1 MGIVVMGTGQEDKM
15 RILCYDKA
23 KAQVMAVGI
32 SGLLDIIPQPGLFV
46 SLKDD
51 AGAVWSI
58 RFKSEEVMNGTRG
71 GSKRVAAWVPVC
83 RSPRT
88 DDQLL
93 HARTRTFSTPHVPLY
108 WHARPIGLRATT
120 LW

>member
-58 RFKSEEVMNGTRG
+58 RFKSEEVMNGTWG
-71 GSKRVAAWVPVC
+71 GSKRVAAWIPVC
-83 RSPRT
+83 RSPQT
-88 DDQLL
+88 DGQWIR
-93 HARTRTFSTPHVPLY
+93 ARTRTF
-108 WHARPIGLRATT
+108 
-120 LW
+120 